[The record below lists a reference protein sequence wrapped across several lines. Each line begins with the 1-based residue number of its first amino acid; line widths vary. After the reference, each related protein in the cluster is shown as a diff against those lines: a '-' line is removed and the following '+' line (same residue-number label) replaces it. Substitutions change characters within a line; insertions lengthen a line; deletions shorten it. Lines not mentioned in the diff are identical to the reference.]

1 MEEKIHVL
9 APDVVD
15 KIAAGEVAER
25 PSSVVKELVEN
36 AVDAGADKITVEIKN
51 GGIKLIRV
59 ADNGKGI
66 PSEQVPTAFLRH
78 ATSKLNTA
86 DDLYN
91 ISTMGFRGEAL
102 SSICAVAKVEII
114 TKTAEAETGVHYIV
128 DHGICGE
135 ADEIACADGTIM
147 VVEDLFANVPA
158 RMKFLKKDSTEAGYI
173 SDLMTRLA
181 LSKPNISFD
190 YICDGKP
197 VFKTSGDGD
206 LTNVILKVY
215 GLKFA
220 KAVMPVDY
228 FEDGVKISGVIG
240 KPELSFGNRTKQ
252 TIFVNGRYIKNHV
265 IAKVAEEAFRN
276 AVMIGKFPFF
286 VLNIEVPPEMVDVN
300 VHPAKTEVKFANE
313 KQLYDIVYHAVK
325 NSMYGIK
332 VSEEKAEQSAKTIQT
347 NKTFSKSTEASKL
360 KDSEVLNEKVI
371 HDYLEYTKPVVNKSE
386 ILNNIPTEKMNDE
399 NLGKND
405 SEGSNKD
412 EVLDKVVDII
422 DNFLDSDKTE
432 VSDNDKDILNDEN
445 TDLLQT
451 KEEFKQ
457 TEFGDVDKIFDNSDS
472 VFKDYKI
479 IGQVFDTYVL
489 LSAAD
494 RFYMID
500 QHAAHE
506 RDGFE
511 KLKKAYFNNERLS
524 QVLMSPIVINL
535 SHVEYDAV
543 MSNLDEFER
552 FGFDV
557 GEFGFNTVVVN
568 ETPIIAGDEQIKDL
582 FLEIT
587 DALVDNIKHPIADFE
602 EKALDMISCKKA
614 IKGNDK
620 LSLPEMTEVIKIVE
634 NLHAEGI
641 KTCPHGRPIMVEFT
655 KKEIEKMFKRIV

>member
-9 APDVVD
+9 APDVAD

-114 TKTAEAETGVHYIV
+114 TKTGGAETGVHYLV

-135 ADEIACADGTIM
+135 ADEIACADGTVM

-158 RMKFLKKDSTEAGYI
+158 RMKFLKKDNTEAGYI

-190 YICDGKP
+190 YICDGKA

-228 FEDGVKISGVIG
+228 FEDGVKISGLIG

-300 VHPAKTEVKFANE
+300 VHPAKTDVKFANE

-332 VSEEKAEQSAKTIQT
+332 VSEEKADRIAKTIQT
-347 NKTFSKSTEASKL
+347 NKTFSKNTEAPKL
-360 KDSEVLNEKVI
+360 RDSAVLNEKVI
-371 HDYLEYTKPVVNKSE
+371 HDYLEYTKPAVNKSE
-386 ILNNIPTEKMNDE
+386 ILNYIPTEKLNDE

-405 SEGSNKD
+405 SESSDKD
-412 EVLDKVVDII
+412 EVLGKVVDII

-432 VSDNDKDILNDEN
+432 VSDDDSNTLNDEN
-445 TDLLQT
+445 ADLLQT

-472 VFKDYKI
+472 IFKDYKI

-494 RFYMID
+494 KFYMID

-634 NLHAEGI
+634 NLYSKGI

>member
-1 MEEKIHVL
+1 M
-9 APDVVD
+9 
-15 KIAAGEVAER
+15 
-25 PSSVVKELVEN
+25 
-36 AVDAGADKITVEIKN
+36 
-51 GGIKLIRV
+51 
-59 ADNGKGI
+59 
-66 PSEQVPTAFLRH
+66 
-78 ATSKLNTA
+78 
-86 DDLYN
+86 
-91 ISTMGFRGEAL
+91 
-102 SSICAVAKVEII
+102 
-114 TKTAEAETGVHYIV
+114 
-128 DHGICGE
+128 
-135 ADEIACADGTIM
+135 
-147 VVEDLFANVPA
+147 
-158 RMKFLKKDSTEAGYI
+158 
-173 SDLMTRLA
+173 
-181 LSKPNISFD
+181 
-190 YICDGKP
+190 
-197 VFKTSGDGD
+197 
-206 LTNVILKVY
+206 
-215 GLKFA
+215 
-220 KAVMPVDY
+220 
-228 FEDGVKISGVIG
+228 
-240 KPELSFGNRTKQ
+240 
-252 TIFVNGRYIKNHV
+252 

-325 NSMYGIK
+325 NAMYGIK
-332 VSEEKAEQSAKTIQT
+332 VSEEKADQSAKTIQT
-347 NKTFSKSTEASKL
+347 NKTFSKSKETPKL
-360 KDSEVLNEKVI
+360 KDSAVLNEKVI
-371 HDYLEYTKPVVNKSE
+371 HDYLEYTKPVINKSE
-386 ILNNIPTEKMNDE
+386 ILDTTPLEKTPDE
-399 NLGKND
+399 NM
-405 SEGSNKD
+405 D
-412 EVLDKVVDII
+412 ENAAESSDNGGVLDKVVDII
-422 DNFLDSDKTE
+422 DNFLEPDKEE
-432 VSDNDKDILNDEN
+432 VSDNISNDVNEA
-445 TDLLQT
+445 TPQT
-451 KEEFKQ
+451 KKEFKQ

-472 VFKDYKI
+472 IFKDYKI

-620 LSLPEMTEVIKIVE
+620 LSLPEMTGVIKIVE
-634 NLHAEGI
+634 NLYSKGI

>member
-9 APDVVD
+9 APDVAD

-36 AVDAGADKITVEIKN
+36 AVDAGADKVTVEIKN

-386 ILNNIPTEKMNDE
+386 ILNNIPAEKMNDE

-405 SEGSNKD
+405 SEGSDKD

-432 VSDNDKDILNDEN
+432 VSDDDRDILNDEN
-445 TDLLQT
+445 TDLLQS
-451 KEEFKQ
+451 KDEFKQ

-494 RFYMID
+494 KFYMID

-634 NLHAEGI
+634 NLHGKGI

>member
-9 APDVVD
+9 APDVAD

-332 VSEEKAEQSAKTIQT
+332 VSEEKAEQSVKTIQT
-347 NKTFSKSTEASKL
+347 NKTFSKSTEAPKL

-386 ILNNIPTEKMNDE
+386 ILNNIPAEKMNDE
-399 NLGKND
+399 NLGKTD
-405 SEGSNKD
+405 SEGSDKD

-432 VSDNDKDILNDEN
+432 VSDNDRDILNDDN
-445 TDLLQT
+445 ADLLQT

-472 VFKDYKI
+472 IFKDYKI

-494 RFYMID
+494 KFYMID

-568 ETPIIAGDEQIKDL
+568 ETPIIDGDEQIKDL

-634 NLHAEGI
+634 NLHAKGI

>member
-1 MEEKIHVL
+1 M
-9 APDVVD
+9 
-15 KIAAGEVAER
+15 
-25 PSSVVKELVEN
+25 
-36 AVDAGADKITVEIKN
+36 
-51 GGIKLIRV
+51 
-59 ADNGKGI
+59 
-66 PSEQVPTAFLRH
+66 
-78 ATSKLNTA
+78 
-86 DDLYN
+86 
-91 ISTMGFRGEAL
+91 
-102 SSICAVAKVEII
+102 
-114 TKTAEAETGVHYIV
+114 
-128 DHGICGE
+128 
-135 ADEIACADGTIM
+135 
-147 VVEDLFANVPA
+147 
-158 RMKFLKKDSTEAGYI
+158 
-173 SDLMTRLA
+173 
-181 LSKPNISFD
+181 
-190 YICDGKP
+190 
-197 VFKTSGDGD
+197 
-206 LTNVILKVY
+206 
-215 GLKFA
+215 
-220 KAVMPVDY
+220 
-228 FEDGVKISGVIG
+228 
-240 KPELSFGNRTKQ
+240 
-252 TIFVNGRYIKNHV
+252 
-265 IAKVAEEAFRN
+265 
-276 AVMIGKFPFF
+276 
-286 VLNIEVPPEMVDVN
+286 
-300 VHPAKTEVKFANE
+300 
-313 KQLYDIVYHAVK
+313 YHAVK

-332 VSEEKAEQSAKTIQT
+332 VSEEKADQSAITIQT
-347 NKTFSKSTEASKL
+347 NKTFSKSKEAPKL
-360 KDSEVLNEKVI
+360 KDSAVLNEKVI
-371 HDYLEYTKPVVNKSE
+371 HDYLEYTKPVINKSE
-386 ILNNIPTEKMNDE
+386 ILDNTPLEKTPDE
-399 NLGKND
+399 NM
-405 SEGSNKD
+405 D
-412 EVLDKVVDII
+412 ENAAESSDNGGVLDKVVDII
-422 DNFLDSDKTE
+422 DNFLEPDKEE
-432 VSDNDKDILNDEN
+432 VSDNISNDVNEA
-445 TDLLQT
+445 TPQT
-451 KEEFKQ
+451 KKEFKQ

-472 VFKDYKI
+472 IFKDYKI

-634 NLHAEGI
+634 NLYSKGI

>member
-9 APDVVD
+9 APDVAD

-114 TKTAEAETGVHYIV
+114 TKTEAAETGVHYLV

-265 IAKVAEEAFRN
+265 IVKVAEEAFRN

-332 VSEEKAEQSAKTIQT
+332 VSEEKAEQSVKTIQT
-347 NKTFSKSTEASKL
+347 NKTFSKSTEAPKL
-360 KDSEVLNEKVI
+360 KDSAVLNEKVI
-371 HDYLEYTKPVVNKSE
+371 HDYLEYTKPAVNKSE
-386 ILNNIPTEKMNDE
+386 ILNNIPAEKMNYE
-399 NLGKND
+399 NLGKID
-405 SEGSNKD
+405 SESSDKD

-432 VSDNDKDILNDEN
+432 VSDDDRDILNDEN
-445 TDLLQT
+445 ADLLQT

-557 GEFGFNTVVVN
+557 GEFGFNSVVVN
-568 ETPIIAGDEQIKDL
+568 ETPIIASDEQIKDL

-634 NLHAEGI
+634 NLYSKGI

>member
-9 APDVVD
+9 SPDVAD

-36 AVDAGADKITVEIKN
+36 AVDAGTDKITVEIKN

-228 FEDGVKISGVIG
+228 FENGVKISGVIG

-325 NSMYGIK
+325 NAMYGIK
-332 VSEEKAEQSAKTIQT
+332 VSEEKADQSAKTIQT
-347 NKTFSKSTEASKL
+347 NKTFSKSKETPKL
-360 KDSEVLNEKVI
+360 KDSAVLNEKVI
-371 HDYLEYTKPVVNKSE
+371 HDYLEYTKPVINKSE
-386 ILNNIPTEKMNDE
+386 ILDTTPLEKTPDE
-399 NLGKND
+399 NM
-405 SEGSNKD
+405 D
-412 EVLDKVVDII
+412 ENAAESSDNGGVLDKVVDII
-422 DNFLDSDKTE
+422 DNFLEPDKEE
-432 VSDNDKDILNDEN
+432 VSDNISNDVNEA
-445 TDLLQT
+445 TPQT
-451 KEEFKQ
+451 KKEFKQ

-472 VFKDYKI
+472 IFKDYKI

-634 NLHAEGI
+634 NLYSKGI